1 MLKDKPKIYWDAC
14 IFIAWLKDEKRDAG
28 EMEDLAGVVAQIS
41 NKEAV
46 MHTSVMTQTEVLS
59 GTLSEP
65 AQKIFE
71 SIFKRQN
78 IYMVDVTQK
87 IGQLAHDIRNHYRNK
102 GIKLKTPDAT
112 HLATAI
118 IHGAD
123 EFHTFD
129 EQLLK
134 LNPVVAGYPLK
145 ICKPQS
151 KQASMF

>member
-1 MLKDKPKIYWDAC
+1 MPKDNPKIYWDAC

-41 NKEAV
+41 NKEAL
-46 MHTSVMTQTEVLS
+46 MFTSVMTQTEVLS
-59 GTLSEP
+59 GTLTEAS
-65 AQKIFE
+65 QKMFD
-71 SIFKRQN
+71 SIFLREN

-87 IGQLAHDIRNHYRNK
+87 ISQLAHDIRNHYRDK

-129 EQLLK
+129 KLLLN

>member
-1 MLKDKPKIYWDAC
+1 MDKPKIYWDAC

-28 EMEDLAGVVAQIS
+28 EMEDLAGVVTQIS
-41 NKEAV
+41 NKDAF
-46 MHTSVMTQTEVLS
+46 MFTSVMTQTEVLS
-59 GTLSEP
+59 GTLTTS
-65 AQKIFE
+65 AKKVFDDV
-71 SIFKRQN
+71 FMRQN

-87 IGQLAHDIRNHYRNK
+87 VSQLAHDIRNHYRDN

-118 IHGAD
+118 IHSAN

-134 LNPVVAGYPLK
+134 LHPNVAGYPLK

-151 KQASMF
+151 RQSSLF